1 MSPQMP
7 FIQFLICGTRIG
19 CARQQ
24 RGEERPKLELA

>member
-1 MSPQMP
+1 MP

-24 RGEERPKLELA
+24 RGAKRPKLELV